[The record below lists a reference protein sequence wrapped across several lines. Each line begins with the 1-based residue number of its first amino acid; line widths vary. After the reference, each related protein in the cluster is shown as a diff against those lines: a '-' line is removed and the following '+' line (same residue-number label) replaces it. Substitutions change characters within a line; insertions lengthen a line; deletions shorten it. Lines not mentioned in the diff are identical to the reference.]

1 MKVRG
6 QMNLLIELD
15 KAGAEWVVVAYLAND
30 GAMIQVV
37 ESGASPHV
45 ATGVLLSHS
54 DGDFVTKENKI
65 VGNMTDPLKINEVR
79 EDLTTEEGWWLPR
92 SMSIRQAG
100 KKANHGLN
108 YDMKYKR
115 AALEWEIQ
123 ENEARDIVERYHSA
137 YPGIRQWHK
146 HTQDQLRKNRM
157 LTNCFGRQRRFMDG
171 WGQTLFDAA
180 YSFVPQ
186 STVFDITRE
195 GMTKWYD
202 DPSMIGNTELLA
214 QTHDSCTFQ
223 FNDINSGKD
232 LAPKAVKIGLDY
244 MNPMLNYNGRDFKIG
259 TTMKIGLDWGGSG
272 MHEVLLSDDVDA
284 TALAVDEVLETIR
297 GKKKA

>member
-1 MKVRG
+1 
-6 QMNLLIELD
+6 MNLLIELD

-30 GAMIQVV
+30 GAMIQVI

-54 DGDFVTKENKI
+54 NGPFVTKENKI
-65 VGNMTDPLKINEVR
+65 VGNITDPMKINELR
-79 EDLTTEEGWWLPR
+79 EQLDPDPEWWLPR

-108 YDMKYKR
+108 YDMKFKR
-115 AALEWEIQ
+115 AALEWEIL
-123 ENEARDIVERYHSA
+123 ENESRDIVERYHSA
-137 YPGIRQWHK
+137 YPGIRQWHNSV
-146 HTQDQLRKNRM
+146 QDQLRKNRM

-180 YSFVPQ
+180 YSFIPQ

-195 GMTKWYD
+195 GMTKWYSD
-202 DPSMIGNTELLA
+202 EEMVGVELLA

-223 FNDINSGKD
+223 FNNITSGIDI
-232 LAPKAVKIGLDY
+232 APNAMKLGLDY
-244 MNPMLNYNGRDFKIG
+244 MNPTLTYNGRDFKIG
-259 TTMKIGLDWGGSG
+259 TTMKLGLDWGGSG
-272 MHEVLLSDDVDA
+272 MHECLLSDDVDQ
-284 TALAVDEVLETIR
+284 TAKAVDEVLELIR
-297 GKKKA
+297 GGAQT